1 MSGTTA
7 KRPPEGMA
15 GLAKGLAILEAF
27 GPTCRELNV
36 ADAARAAGISPAA
49 ARRCLLTL
57 TELGYLHQDGRAFQ
71 PTPRMLRLSDG
82 YLTGST
88 LASLAQTYAEVG
100 RDQIGEAVSVAIY
113 EDGSALFIARAAVER
128 IVSMGVRLGA
138 KLPAYA
144 SATGRVLLSGLLENE
159 REAYLKSI
167 HPKATTPNTLT
178 KISDIRNRIDAAA
191 TDGYSMTN
199 EELEVGMRT
208 LAVPVKDAHGRI
220 RAALSS
226 SAFTARATIEDMLTE
241 HLPVLTKQATELGR
255 RL

>member
-1 MSGTTA
+1 
-7 KRPPEGMA
+7 MA
-15 GLAKGLAILEAF
+15 GLAKGLSILEAF
-27 GPTCRELNV
+27 GPRCRELNV

-57 TELGYLHQDGRAFQ
+57 TELGYLHQDGRSFQ

-144 SATGRVLLSGLLENE
+144 SATGRVLLSGLPEEE
-159 REAYLKSI
+159 REAYLKSV
-167 HPKATTPNTLT
+167 HPKATTLNTLT
-178 KISDIRNRIDAAA
+178 KISDIRRRIEDVD
-191 TDGYSMTN
+191 TVGYSMTD
-199 EELEVGMRT
+199 EELEVGIRT
-208 LAVPVKDAHGRI
+208 LAVPVKDAQGRI

-226 SAFTARATIEDMLTE
+226 SAFSARAPINDMLTE
-241 HLPVLTKQATELGR
+241 HLPVLTKEATELGM